1 MASVVAVVLVVV
13 EVGSSGDGLVVEAST
28 SGPPLTTPLDCI
40 IAKKYKF
47 VPLSHPQLMSVM
59 RAPSSANGH
68 AHSAGSHGVTPCI
81 EDPLDV
87 KNDVGRGS
95 FQFYRVKSAFEE
107 AYITL
112 TRYHKLHLS

>member
-1 MASVVAVVLVVV
+1 
-13 EVGSSGDGLVVEAST
+13 
-28 SGPPLTTPLDCI
+28 
-40 IAKKYKF
+40 
-47 VPLSHPQLMSVM
+47 MSVM

-112 TRYHKLHLS
+112 TRYHKHAFILTQRNEQ